1 MKYSDTGFRAVYRRF
16 CTFPLTNRLRAAM
29 EGFPKAN
36 DGTTCVITYGY
47 VDQEMGLTLEIIAA
61 GQEGKKGVR
70 FADGRDDISSK
81 IRIKEVKDLTNPGI
95 VVHFE

>member
-61 GQEGKKGVR
+61 GVR
-70 FADGRDDISSK
+70 VGRNQPLRVGEKQPIS
-81 IRIKEVKDLTNPGI
+81 VG
-95 VVHFE
+95 